1 MSKINELKTIDDK
14 AVDIYK
20 VKDKSDEWL
29 MPKTKIWNGQSLRCL
44 LVAPAGSGKTNFLTN
59 LLLNDQMYLGVWKP
73 ENIYIFS
80 GSIEADLKI
89 QKIIEMLG
97 IPEDNIFE
105 NYSEEA
111 LGAIFELCRESFSEA
126 LENDEKPEQ
135 WLIVLDDVSFGGQL
149 LTKKSGSL
157 SKVFCNCRK
166 YGCSIIVSAQK
177 LSQIPQVC
185 RNNAN
190 GIAMWS
196 SPNRELD
203 HLAENF
209 DYTTSPKHFKQMFR
223 DATDDKHSFLTV
235 DLTNE
240 KEKMYSK
247 SFQKY
252 YEII

>member
-1 MSKINELKTIDDK
+1 MSKNIELETTNTK
-14 AVDIYK
+14 AVDVYK
-20 VKDKSDEWL
+20 VKDKSDDWL
-29 MPKTKIWNGQSLRCL
+29 MPKTNIWNGQSLRCL

-59 LLLNDQMYLGVWKP
+59 MLLSDQMYLGVWKP

-80 GSIEADLKI
+80 GSIEADLKM

-105 NYSEEA
+105 NYTEEA
-111 LGAIFELCRESFSEA
+111 LGAIFELCRESFKEA
-126 LENDEKPEQ
+126 NENDEKPEQ

-149 LTKKSGSL
+149 LQKRSGFL

-166 YGCSIIVSAQK
+166 YGCSIIVTAQK

-203 HLAENF
+203 HLCENF
-209 DYTTSPKHFKQMFR
+209 DYTDSPKTFKKMFR
-223 DATDDKHSFLTV
+223 DATSDKHSFLTV

-240 KEKMYSK
+240 KDKRYSK

-252 YEII
+252 YNV